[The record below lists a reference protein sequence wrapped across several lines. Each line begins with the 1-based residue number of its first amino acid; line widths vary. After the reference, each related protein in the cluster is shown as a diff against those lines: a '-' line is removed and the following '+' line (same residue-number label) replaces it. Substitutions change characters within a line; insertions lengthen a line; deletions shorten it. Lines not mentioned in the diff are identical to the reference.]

1 MQSCPVNRNGSE
13 RRSRSSFATRCCASD
28 GRCIDLLSGTRYRG
42 RVARLTPVEE
52 LLVAAVGPVFPA
64 AQLVVV
70 DGGKCVLERA
80 VGAATTSTRFD
91 LASLTKPLCTVALAA
106 RLMEQGA
113 LSSTTRPRPDC
124 TVAQLLA
131 HAGGLPGWRA
141 LGDPQKPS
149 EKMRA
154 KVIEAARAEP
164 AEYPAGTRSVYSDLG
179 YILLGDAIER
189 AAGERLDTLFAR
201 EIAGALGVELGYPP
215 VSGELAP
222 TEGVLRG
229 IVHDENAR
237 AMGGVAGHAGL
248 FGDAHAVSLLVAAWV
263 DAFHGDG
270 TLLDSPWVQRAW
282 ANAGIPGSTWG
293 LGWDHPSATASS
305 AGERW
310 PKTGVGH
317 LAFTGCSIWI
327 DPPKRR
333 WVILLSNRVY
343 PTRANEAIKAFRP
356 RLHDSIVAALD
367 D

>member
-1 MQSCPVNRNGSE
+1 
-13 RRSRSSFATRCCASD
+13 
-28 GRCIDLLSGTRYRG
+28 
-42 RVARLTPVEE
+42 VARLAPVED
-52 LLVAAVGPVFPA
+52 LLLSAVGPVFPA

-70 DGGKCVLERA
+70 NGGAPLLERA
-80 VGAATTSTRFD
+80 VGAATLETRFD
-91 LASLTKPLCTVALAA
+91 LASLTKPLATAALAA
-106 RLMEQGA
+106 RLIEQGA
-113 LSSTTRPRPDC
+113 FASTTRPRPDC

-141 LGDPQKPS
+141 LGDPKKPS
-149 EKMRA
+149 EKMRT
-154 KVIEAARAEP
+154 KVIEAARAE
-164 AEYPAGTRSVYSDLG
+164 ASEYSAGTRSLYSDLG

-201 EIAGALGVELGYPP
+201 EIAGAIGAEVSYAP
-215 VSGELAP
+215 VSGDLAP
-222 TEGVLRG
+222 TEGELRG

-248 FGDAHAVSLLVAAWV
+248 FGDVRAVSRLVAAWV

-270 TLLDSPWVQRAW
+270 TIFDSPWVQRAW
-282 ANAGIPGSTWG
+282 DNAGIPGSTWG
-293 LGWDHPSATASS
+293 LGWDHPAATGSS

-333 WVILLSNRVY
+333 WVILLSNRIY
-343 PTRANEAIKAFRP
+343 PTRANDAIKLFRP
-356 RLHDSIVAALD
+356 RLHDAIVAALD